1 MKLLSIFASISSAAV
16 FAAGNPI
23 YKEIAHSLGYD
34 YIQAS
39 NAGAA
44 FNNGIR
50 GIVSAVGSLDQF
62 KPIIHPDVVSTINTV
77 ENYGGL
83 AASIV
88 GWVIKLVVRYIYSS
102 DLLNDTPYIGEL
114 IRNADSMIKPEHASM
129 LNSIQSN
136 IAMATHSAE

>member
-1 MKLLSIFASISSAAV
+1 MKLLSIFAGVSSVAV
-16 FAAGNPI
+16 FATGNPI

-34 YIQAS
+34 YIQAN

-62 KPIIHPDVVSTINTV
+62 KPIIHPDVVNTIDTL
-77 ENYGGL
+77 ENYGGI
-83 AASIV
+83 AASLV
-88 GWVIKLVVRYIYSS
+88 GFVIKLVVKYIYNS

-114 IRNADSMIKPEHASM
+114 IRNADSMIKPEHASI
-129 LNSIQSN
+129 LNSIQSS
-136 IAMATHSAE
+136 IAMPTHAAN